1 MHDSHLDVA
10 GEFLALA
17 GCEIPTADPNRVALT
32 KRFPAPSFPTA
43 VCYPSRSG
51 GHPRIFGMSLL
62 RDIFG
67 HVGRTV
73 TAYAGDKAL
82 MLAAVSAAA
91 NVIVA
96 DGEVAS
102 EEFDTALAGIQANP
116 ILEKGYD
123 RLMLET
129 ELYDG
134 IARARTRAGRAEN
147 LRRVAGIRGRD
158 GTARNAAFLIAA
170 DVADHDGI
178 SALEATALD
187 EIAEALGVDRAALLE
202 ASPVRRP
209 LA

>member
-1 MHDSHLDVA
+1 MNIFQDIVA
-10 GEFLALA
+10 
-17 GCEIPTADPNRVALT
+17 
-32 KRFPAPSFPTA
+32 RFSQ
-43 VCYPSRSG
+43 
-51 GHPRIFGMSLL
+51 
-62 RDIFG
+62 
-67 HVGRTV
+67 TV
-73 TAYAGDKAL
+73 TAYAGDTAL
-82 MLAAVSAAA
+82 MEAMVSAAA

-158 GTARNAAFLIAA
+158 GPARNAAFLIAA

>member
-1 MHDSHLDVA
+1 MNIFQDIVS
-10 GEFLALA
+10 
-17 GCEIPTADPNRVALT
+17 
-32 KRFPAPSFPTA
+32 RFSQ
-43 VCYPSRSG
+43 
-51 GHPRIFGMSLL
+51 
-62 RDIFG
+62 
-67 HVGRTV
+67 TV
-73 TAYAGDKAL
+73 TAYAGDKVL
-82 MLAAVSAAA
+82 MQAMVSAAA
-91 NVIVA
+91 NVMVA
-96 DGEVAS
+96 DGEIAS
-102 EEFDTALAGIQANP
+102 AEFDTALAGLQANP

-123 RLMLET
+123 RLMLES

>member
-1 MHDSHLDVA
+1 MNIFQDIVA
-10 GEFLALA
+10 
-17 GCEIPTADPNRVALT
+17 
-32 KRFPAPSFPTA
+32 RFSQ
-43 VCYPSRSG
+43 
-51 GHPRIFGMSLL
+51 
-62 RDIFG
+62 
-67 HVGRTV
+67 TV
-73 TAYAGDKAL
+73 TAYAGDTAL
-82 MLAAVSAAA
+82 VEAMVSAAA

-170 DVADHDGI
+170 DVADQAGI
-178 SALEATALD
+178 SAVEHQALAEIATALSVD
-187 EIAEALGVDRAALLE
+187 KDRLLGGQSGA
-202 ASPVRRP
+202 
-209 LA
+209 

>member
-1 MHDSHLDVA
+1 MNIFQDIVA
-10 GEFLALA
+10 
-17 GCEIPTADPNRVALT
+17 
-32 KRFPAPSFPTA
+32 RFS
-43 VCYPSRSG
+43 
-51 GHPRIFGMSLL
+51 
-62 RDIFG
+62 
-67 HVGRTV
+67 RTV
-73 TAYAGDKAL
+73 TAYAGDTAL
-82 MLAAVSAAA
+82 MEAMVSAAA